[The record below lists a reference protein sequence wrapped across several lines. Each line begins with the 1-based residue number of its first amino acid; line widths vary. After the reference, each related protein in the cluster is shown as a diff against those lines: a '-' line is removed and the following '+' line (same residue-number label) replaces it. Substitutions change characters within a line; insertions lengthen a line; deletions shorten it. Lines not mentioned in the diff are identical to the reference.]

1 MRWINDECQVICATV
16 AFGMG
21 IDKNNGYYQES
32 GRAGRDAEI
41 ANCHLFYCYEDF
53 IKMKRLI
60 LYDDEL
66 KCSMQT
72 KQVRININRV
82 YDYCL
87 NKVICRRTQL
97 LEYFGELFSSSECK
111 RIMSTECDNCRQV
124 YKTSSIDC
132 TRISIEILKLVSDL
146 NQTNST
152 LSYIIDILRGI
163 NNKTIRDAG
172 HHRLHAFNS
181 CHQLTRLDTI
191 DAVHETIEQIRPNQQ
206 NSQASTT
213 DIHSF
218 TLDKSEDT
226 KMDVLRM
233 EIENTIKNNVK
244 HLSNICRNY
253 LFKFL
258 QQYPYDEKIKKFTN
272 SFNMD
277 SLHPFKHDLEA
288 ALASIDAF
296 TAAWNGDKDTVLE
309 FVNKYPTLK
318 DKPGLHGTTLLYS
331 AAKNNRETLVKY
343 LIQEA
348 HCAVNAQNEQQLEDV
363 LQIHV
368 SSTYRNVSPSAG
380 STALPRS

>member
-1 MRWINDECQVICATV
+1 MGDED
-16 AFGMG
+16 
-21 IDKNNGYYQES
+21 DKKY
-32 GRAGRDAEI
+32 
-41 ANCHLFYCYEDF
+41 
-53 IKMKRLI
+53 
-60 LYDDEL
+60 L
-66 KCSMQT
+66 K
-72 KQVRININRV
+72 K
-82 YDYCL
+82 CL
-87 NKVICRRTQL
+87 R
-97 LEYFGELFSSSECK
+97 
-111 RIMSTECDNCRQV
+111 
-124 YKTSSIDC
+124 
-132 TRISIEILKLVSDL
+132 
-146 NQTNST
+146 
-152 LSYIIDILRGI
+152 
-163 NNKTIRDAG
+163 
-172 HHRLHAFNS
+172 
-181 CHQLTRLDTI
+181 DTI

-244 HLSNICRNY
+244 HLN
-253 LFKFL
+253 
-258 QQYPYDEKIKKFTN
+258 
-272 SFNMD
+272 

-331 AAKNNRETLVKY
+331 AAKNNCEMLVKY

-368 SSTYRNVSPSAG
+368 SSTYRNVSPSAS